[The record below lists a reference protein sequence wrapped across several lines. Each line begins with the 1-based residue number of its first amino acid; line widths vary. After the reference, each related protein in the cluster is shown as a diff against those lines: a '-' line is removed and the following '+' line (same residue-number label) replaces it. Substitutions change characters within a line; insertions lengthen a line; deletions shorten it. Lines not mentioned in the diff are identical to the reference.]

1 MAKTNRKESRKIYE
15 GYKKRQRLWN
25 TIFIVF
31 FAVIGIGSAVLNG
44 TMELDPQ
51 IVIGKYEFTWF
62 HLVILAVLV
71 VLLGFGIVALKR
83 DSSEEQQEIYRQ
95 EREEAIRLRQE
106 VMAERKQEMQ
116 DAYNA
121 MKRRRAERLAAQGL
135 ALAAQADVVDAVEMV
150 EAVEAEAAEAVEM
163 AEQADGEK
171 EEKTS

>member
-95 EREEAIRLRQE
+95 ERRLRQE

-121 MKRRRAERLAAQGL
+121 MKRRRAERLAAQGM
-135 ALAAQADVVDAVEMV
+135 APTAAQADVVDAVEMV